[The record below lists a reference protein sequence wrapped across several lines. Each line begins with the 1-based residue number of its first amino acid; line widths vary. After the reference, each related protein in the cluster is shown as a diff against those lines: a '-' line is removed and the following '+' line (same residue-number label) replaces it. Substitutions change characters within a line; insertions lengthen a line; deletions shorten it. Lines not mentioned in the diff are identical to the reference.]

1 MKCMRYIFVAAVAAL
16 CLSFV
21 SCPDADARRKS
32 RKKDAA
38 AQTDTVKKETTY
50 DKLFKDRK
58 SKTAEGLFK
67 VHLLEDGTLI
77 FELPKSLI
85 GKDMLIGSSIMGT
98 SDGGDG
104 FAGYMSPEQMHV
116 RFYAT
121 DSLVLLTKVSPRRFI
136 TDGDNVRK
144 AVENN
149 NIGAVIAKFPIETLS
164 PDSTALVFKA
174 TGFFKE
180 QHKEFEPLDV
190 WSANSFGGL
199 INKKLT
205 YDSSTSMLTD
215 VAAYPSSVAV
225 TSLSSFTYSESFAGM
240 AVESAPDARITATVR
255 MLVMLL
261 PEEKMAPRYADP
273 RIGVRNAS
281 FTRYSGREQGSEEV
295 DYAG

>member
-121 DSLVLLTKVSPRRFI
+121 DSLVLLTKVSP
-136 TDGDNVRK
+136 
-144 AVENN
+144 
-149 NIGAVIAKFPIETLS
+149 
-164 PDSTALVFKA
+164 
-174 TGFFKE
+174 
-180 QHKEFEPLDV
+180 
-190 WSANSFGGL
+190 
-199 INKKLT
+199 
-205 YDSSTSMLTD
+205 
-215 VAAYPSSVAV
+215 
-225 TSLSSFTYSESFAGM
+225 
-240 AVESAPDARITATVR
+240 
-255 MLVMLL
+255 
-261 PEEKMAPRYADP
+261 
-273 RIGVRNAS
+273 
-281 FTRYSGREQGSEEV
+281 
-295 DYAG
+295 